1 MKEDED
7 VQKADLEH
15 CGLFLSWLRLLR
27 TVCKQC
33 TNYFQAAQPHR
44 TTCLNSSPADSH
56 PLKESLFQDVFDV
69 QSFKCEIEFPLGF
82 LSSCASGS
90 PLCALVCSPVDCAYC
105 WPVSWE
111 RSRTQCLQ
119 AVWLKRLL
127 PIKTG
132 SKHLKKTGKHS
143 DPRWTLVAHVHN
155 SYWQQE
161 AGQDFDKGWNMLFS
175 SSVLNLG
182 TELLFLKPV

>member
-90 PLCALVCSPVDCAYC
+90 PLCALVCSPVDYAYC

-132 SKHLKKTGKHS
+132 SKHLKKNWKTFRSQMDVSGS
-143 DPRWTLVAHVHN
+143 CP
-155 SYWQQE
+155 
-161 AGQDFDKGWNMLFS
+161 
-175 SSVLNLG
+175 
-182 TELLFLKPV
+182 

>member
-90 PLCALVCSPVDCAYC
+90 PLCALVAHRWIV
-105 WPVSWE
+105 
-111 RSRTQCLQ
+111 
-119 AVWLKRLL
+119 
-127 PIKTG
+127 PIAGLSHG
-132 SKHLKKTGKHS
+132 SAAEL
-143 DPRWTLVAHVHN
+143 
-155 SYWQQE
+155 
-161 AGQDFDKGWNMLFS
+161 
-175 SSVLNLG
+175 SVCKLSG
-182 TELLFLKPV
+182 